1 MSVRYVIDTGPLV
14 ALLNSRDAHHDW
26 AKQALS
32 TLPPP
37 LFTCEAV
44 ISEACFLVS
53 KLKGGPE
60 MVMSLVADGIVKP
73 TFRLA
78 DEVDAVR
85 ALMKRFSSVPMSLA
99 DACLVRMTELEPRA
113 TVITLDQDF
122 RLYRRNGRKTVPHQ
136 SP

>member
-1 MSVRYVIDTGPLV
+1 
-14 ALLNSRDAHHDW
+14 
-26 AKQALS
+26 
-32 TLPPP
+32 
-37 LFTCEAV
+37 
-44 ISEACFLVS
+44 
-53 KLKGGPE
+53 
-60 MVMSLVADGIVKP
+60 MSLVADGIVKP